1 MTFDRTASAFVA
13 ASRQLRGF
21 RGCGRGLALA
31 VAAVLFAS
39 QLLVAGLVPA
49 GATAEQ
55 LTILTKAGPLGVEIE
70 MAVTPAQR
78 SKGLMYR
85 TELAPNAG
93 MLFDFGVDQPISM
106 WMKNTYIPLDMLFIR
121 SDGRIASIATDT
133 VPLSTATISS
143 GVPVK
148 AVLELPAG
156 TVRAKGIAVG
166 DRIEHRLFGGG

>member
-1 MTFDRTASAFVA
+1 MSFSALSVARTATAFRA
-13 ASRQLRGF
+13 AGRQGRGL
-21 RGCGRGLALA
+21 GLALA
-31 VAAVLFAS
+31 LAA
-39 QLLVAGLVPA
+39 LLVAGLMPA
-49 GATAEQ
+49 GATVEQ
-55 LTILTKAGPLGVEIE
+55 LTIVTKAGSLGVEIE

-93 MLFDFGVDQPISM
+93 MLFDFGVEQPIYM

-121 SDGRIASIATDT
+121 SDGRIASITTDT

-166 DRIEHRLFGGG
+166 DRIEHRLFRGG